1 MINDHLLI
9 PIEDFSPNI
18 HQLEK
23 YIHTH
28 TLKKPN
34 NDGQLYIVEL

>member
-9 PIEDFSPNI
+9 SIEDISPNI

-28 TLKKPN
+28 T
-34 NDGQLYIVEL
+34 Y